1 MAKKA
6 TVTEAESL
14 ASVLALALIS
24 AVAVLIQIRDGK
36 DSRDINQLS
45 KKLARS
51 FALPC
56 YPSRPDPAEGL
67 EPTHSLHGSTRGAPS
82 VDSDRVA

>member
-36 DSRDINQLS
+36 DSRDIESALQEAR
-45 KKLARS
+45 KVIRLAM
-51 FALPC
+51 LPK
-56 YPSRPDPAEGL
+56 PS
-67 EPTHSLHGSTRGAPS
+67 
-82 VDSDRVA
+82 